1 MALKKNNYGFDLLES
16 FSNGT
21 PQLDSSCDFQG
32 ISYPK
37 MSLFLLTTLPTV
49 LFLGLES
56 FLCNSCSCT
65 FSTTIFAGK
74 EVPHGLKLQ
83 HIDRTKSCWWV
94 LSFTSA
100 LQWMRGS
107 SHCFFLK
114 NKGGGNYDG
123 YLKQTEVKD
132 DFRLGPCVFT
142 VINLYSGAEYVLV
155 SVVMEK

>member
-1 MALKKNNYGFDLLES
+1 MLES

-32 ISYPK
+32 ISFPK
-37 MSLFLLTTLPTV
+37 MSLFLMTTLPSV
-49 LFLGLES
+49 IVLGLES
-56 FLCNSCSCT
+56 FLCNSYSCT
-65 FSTTIFAGK
+65 FSTTTFAGK

-100 LQWMRGS
+100 FQWMRGL
-107 SHCFFLK
+107 SHSLLGFLCGVFFFFK
-114 NKGGGNYDG
+114 KKKEGGNYDG

-132 DFRLGPCVFT
+132 DFRPGPCVFR
-142 VINLYSGAEYVLV
+142 VISLYSGAEYVLV